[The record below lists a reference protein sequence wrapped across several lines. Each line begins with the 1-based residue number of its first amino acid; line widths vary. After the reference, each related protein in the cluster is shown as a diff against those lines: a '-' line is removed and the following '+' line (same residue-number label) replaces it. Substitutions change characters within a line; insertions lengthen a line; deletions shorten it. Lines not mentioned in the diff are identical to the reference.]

1 MIYMLAKALE
11 VSGLV
16 TLLWAL
22 YIGMTGKGMFVEV
35 AMLAAGAV
43 AFYTGRALE
52 KRAGHRSGG
61 PGGPGSPGGPGG
73 SGGPRGPG
81 RG

>member
-1 MIYMLAKALE
+1 MRYLLAKALE

-22 YIGMTGKGMFVEV
+22 YIGLSGQGMFTEV
-35 AMLAAGAV
+35 AMLAVGAAV
-43 AFYTGRALE
+43 FYLGRALE
-52 KRAGHRSGG
+52 VRS
-61 PGGPGSPGGPGG
+61 S
-73 SGGPRGPG
+73 G

>member
-35 AMLAAGAV
+35 AMLAAGAAV
-43 AFYTGRALE
+43 FYMGRALE
-52 KRAGHRSGG
+52 KRAGR
-61 PGGPGSPGGPGG
+61 
-73 SGGPRGPG
+73 R
-81 RG
+81 